1 MRHRTQDDLD
11 YESDVADLRRQR
23 RAERRWQ
30 DDRDDDLEAPDVYPD
45 PEPEHPYTPTQS

>member
-1 MRHRTQDDLD
+1 MPRHQQDLD
-11 YESDVADLRRQR
+11 DYDLDVADLCRQR

-30 DDRDDDLEAPDVYPD
+30 DDRDADIEAPDTYPE

>member
-1 MRHRTQDDLD
+1 MTRYAQDDLD
-11 YESDVADLRRQR
+11 YEADVADLRRQR

-30 DDRDDDLEAPDVYPD
+30 DDRDADLEAPDVYPD